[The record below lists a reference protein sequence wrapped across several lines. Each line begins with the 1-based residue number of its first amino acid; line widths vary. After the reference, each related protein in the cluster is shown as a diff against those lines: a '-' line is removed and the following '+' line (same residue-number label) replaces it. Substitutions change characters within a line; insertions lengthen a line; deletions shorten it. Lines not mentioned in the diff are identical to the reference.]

1 MIGNDY
7 DEDITK
13 NKLFLKIQKDHN
25 ILLETAALENWIIC
39 LPRNEFVELG
49 VEKDYILAHILIP
62 NEELS
67 GSHFI
72 NLIGDPFELNED
84 TLKRTTHENGCLWKI
99 LFRELYY
106 TKDFSK
112 IDIWCVSSSL
122 VNKKTK
128 IWDKE
133 FTVDS
138 IETAEEF
145 LESHCGLENF
155 LQHFGKVRNFLE
167 DQKSVSKSTL
177 QKKLWNLSQE
187 IFPDVAEAAMNLSKI
202 NINSLTV
209 RKNMN
214 KSILLIASYQTY
226 AKCFNTICILNRKRE
241 EEFNKALLNLSSYA
255 EDEIE
260 GIPMVP
266 AEFEP
271 ILPLVHK
278 EISMINKYK
287 TALEKMHCIRK
298 AFEEVKSSHNQA
310 TVDDLLSVFVNV
322 MVSYLYYNVCRLAR
336 KRPTITMQSL
346 TLFHITRLIFLAKYP
361 SKNLLSCLSSN

>member
-13 NKLFLKIQKDHN
+13 NKLFVKIQKDHN

-39 LPRNEFVELG
+39 LPRNEFVEFG
-49 VEKDYILAHILIP
+49 GEKDYILAHILIR
-62 NEELS
+62 NDELP

-72 NLIGDPFELNED
+72 NLIGDPFELHDD
-84 TLKRTTHENGCLWKI
+84 TLKRTTNENGCLWKI

-133 FTVDS
+133 FVVDS

-145 LESHCGLENF
+145 LEIHCGLENF
-155 LQHFGKVRNFLE
+155 LQHFAKVKNFLE
-167 DQKSVSKSTL
+167 DQNSVSKAIL
-177 QKKLWNLSQE
+177 QQQLWNLKEE
-187 IFPDVAEAAMNLSKI
+187 IFPEIAEAANNLHKV
-202 NINSLTV
+202 NINSLIV
-209 RKNMN
+209 RKNLN

-226 AKCFNTICILNRKRE
+226 AKCFNTVCVLCRKKE
-241 EEFNKALLNLSSYA
+241 EEFNKALLNLNSYM

-260 GIPMVP
+260 GIPVVSP
-266 AEFEP
+266 EFEP

-287 TALEKMHCIRK
+287 TALEKMNCIRK
-298 AFEEVKSSHNQA
+298 AFEEVKSSHYQA
-310 TVDDLLSVFVNV
+310 TVDDLLSVFVNI
-322 MVSYLYYNVCRLAR
+322 MVRYLLVNFLNFILPA
-336 KRPTITMQSL
+336 I
-346 TLFHITRLIFLAKYP
+346 LFP
-361 SKNLLSCLSSN
+361 SSNQSFRTGCRRSPT